1 MWEEKLAKAFEKGE
15 ISDADQGSLYKNT
28 EEEMCFADMQC
39 QTLSMI
45 LRTRLLLGRLFR
57 KQGLLISGFY
67 ALRQGL
73 KNFLSLAEGQT
84 ADIEKGNEDKD
95 KGSFELPEIYGGNGV
110 VGGNAAADK
119 GAKGKAAPAKAPAKA
134 AGKGKGGGA
143 EEEKSDEQL
152 AAEKEQERV
161 RNEQRASALKELV
174 QAQNRRKHPS
184 IFLWLKTKIEIITI
198 LLWQNRTEDVS
209 DSIAVARMET
219 LSIND
224 KLFVRKLDEIDFMVS
239 VKQGQ
244 IDAAMFKADQIRAH
258 AKEFSQSDLSY
269 AEFLGNLSELLF
281 KMRQSDE
288 ACKVIKEGRLIAW
301 YRLRDQGIE
310 IDQ

>member
-1 MWEEKLAKAFEKGE
+1 
-15 ISDADQGSLYKNT
+15 
-28 EEEMCFADMQC
+28 MCFADVQC

-57 KQGLLISGFY
+57 KQGLLINGFY

-84 ADIEKGNEDKD
+84 ADIEKGDEDKD
-95 KGSFELPEIYGGNGV
+95 KGSFELPEIYGGAG
-110 VGGNAAADK
+110 VGGLNATADK
-119 GAKGKAAPAKAPAKA
+119 GAKGKAPPAKAPAKAPAK
-134 AGKGKGGGA
+134 GKGGA
-143 EEEKSDEQL
+143 EEEKSEEQL
-152 AAEKEQERV
+152 ATEKEKERIK
-161 RNEQRASALKELV
+161 NEARVSAMRELV

-209 DSIAVARMET
+209 DSVAVARMES

-224 KLFVRKLDEIDFMVS
+224 KLYARKLDEIDFMVS
-239 VKQGQ
+239 VKEGK
-244 IDAAMFKADQIRAH
+244 IDAALFKADQIRAH
-258 AKEFSQSDLSY
+258 SKEFSQNDLSY
-269 AEFLGNLSELLF
+269 AEFLGNLSELLY
-281 KMRQSDE
+281 KLRQSDE

-310 IDQ
+310 IDQQNINSVGKVFVRNDDKT